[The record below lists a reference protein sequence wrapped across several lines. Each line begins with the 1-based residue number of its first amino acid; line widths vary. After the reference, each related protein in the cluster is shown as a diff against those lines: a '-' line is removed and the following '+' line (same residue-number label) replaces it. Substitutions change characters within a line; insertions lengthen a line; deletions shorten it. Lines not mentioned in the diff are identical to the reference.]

1 MVKHLPGEKGQG
13 LFEYALIISLIA
25 IGLIV
30 ALQAYGVDLG
40 GIYNNILNE
49 LCGPFGFTCPG

>member
-1 MVKHLPGEKGQG
+1 MVKKPPGEKGQG

-40 GIYNNILNE
+40 EIFDYILE
-49 LCGPFGFTCPG
+49 MLPEPYWPSPT